1 MLINNKRIT
10 RRQKKYNSL
19 RKSLKFN
26 KEKKSKKKLNR
37 KDKLSKTI
45 KNYLNSIKYK
55 KNRIIYKLNK
65 KL

>member
-19 RKSLKFN
+19 RKSLKIN

-37 KDKLSKTI
+37 KDKLSKTV